1 MIVDEGGP
9 IGPLE
14 TAAVLAV
21 LARFEEEQ
29 EVLRSIAPEPLRQS
43 RWVMAGRPRPVATP
57 SVARQSPRERSW
69 GPAGA
74 DQDDTVPPGATP
86 SGDG

>member
-1 MIVDEGGP
+1 MIVDEGGL

-43 RWVMAGRPRPVATP
+43 RWVMAGRPRPVAAP
-57 SVARQSPRERSW
+57 SVARQSPQERGW
-69 GPAGA
+69 GLAGA
-74 DQDDTVPPGATP
+74 AQAAPVPPGSTP

>member
-1 MIVDEGGP
+1 MIVDEGGL

-29 EVLRSIAPEPLRQS
+29 AVLRSIAPEPLRQS
-43 RWVMAGRPRPVATP
+43 RWVMSGRPRPLAAPV
-57 SVARQSPRERSW
+57 VARQAPEER
-69 GPAGA
+69 GRVAEAHGGENAAPA
-74 DQDDTVPPGATP
+74 
-86 SGDG
+86 